1 MSIIKERKYFYHL
14 DNNNYMSSYSAILV
28 NGVWCV
34 EYTNET
40 LEDYKAHHPDQN
52 FSQLYPW
59 EEFEVILS
67 DYDKKR
73 LIDPPAKEVD
83 ESRYWDM
90 LYVLPPCR
98 WHHCRGIELFHL
110 SERITG
116 NIVSWIAGL
125 NGKYYE
131 FAHYENAS
139 DEELAAKVLEAA
151 N

>member
-1 MSIIKERKYFYHL
+1 
-14 DNNNYMSSYSAILV
+14 MSSYSAILV

-34 EYTNET
+34 EYTAET
-40 LEDYKAHHPDQN
+40 IDDYKASRPDQN

-59 EEFEVILS
+59 EEFEEILS
-67 DYDKKR
+67 GYDKKR

-98 WHHCRGIELFHL
+98 WHHYRGIELFHI

-116 NIVSWIAGL
+116 NIVLWIAGL

-131 FAHYENAS
+131 FAHYAS
-139 DEELAAKVLEAA
+139 ATNEELAAKVLEAT